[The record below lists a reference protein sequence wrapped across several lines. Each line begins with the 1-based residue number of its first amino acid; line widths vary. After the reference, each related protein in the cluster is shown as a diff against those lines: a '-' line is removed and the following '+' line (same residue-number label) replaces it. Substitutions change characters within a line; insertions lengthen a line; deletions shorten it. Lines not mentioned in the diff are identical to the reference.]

1 MPINRLRGGPNAP
14 QKPPL
19 DAPGTL
25 PPRRRGRTVPAMLFV
40 ARFLRA
46 SLARLHSLCGWIGYR
61 FGFRAAARRHYERVL
76 VLRGCDFPAYVHLGR
91 IAFDVGDYAG
101 WRREFEH
108 ARRADPRRFERLRH
122 RLDLFEPRLAG
133 TDFDRQ
139 GTFATFDDTGA
150 RATWRSLRPFGSNG
164 GHRANSA
171 RPDGPIEPGLDAL
184 LPGCDARAETSFDS
198 RNAES
203 HGGGSAS
210 CDPTA
215 DAEDAHD
222 DCRSAAERRRFRALG
237 PIVASDL
244 KRLDFDDLLRRLSS

>member
-1 MPINRLRGGPNAP
+1 M
-14 QKPPL
+14 
-19 DAPGTL
+19 
-25 PPRRRGRTVPAMLFV
+25 

-46 SLARLHSLCGWIGYR
+46 CLARLHSLCGWIGYR

-171 RPDGPIEPGLDAL
+171 RPDLPIEPGLDAL

-198 RNAES
+198 RNVGS
-203 HGGGSAS
+203 PGGGSAS
-210 CDPTA
+210 ESCDAPA

-237 PIVASDL
+237 PIAASDL

>member
-1 MPINRLRGGPNAP
+1 
-14 QKPPL
+14 
-19 DAPGTL
+19 
-25 PPRRRGRTVPAMLFV
+25 MLFV

-108 ARRADPRRFERLRH
+108 ARRADPRRFEKLRH

-150 RATWRSLRPFGSNG
+150 RATWRSLRPFGGNG

-171 RPDGPIEPGLDAL
+171 RPDVPIEPGLDAL

-198 RNAES
+198 QNGA
-203 HGGGSAS
+203 AS
-210 CDPTA
+210 ENCDRAA
-215 DAEDAHD
+215 DANAHD
-222 DCRSAAERRRFRALG
+222 DCGSTAERRRFRALG
-237 PIVASDL
+237 PIAASDL

>member
-1 MPINRLRGGPNAP
+1 
-14 QKPPL
+14 
-19 DAPGTL
+19 
-25 PPRRRGRTVPAMLFV
+25 MLFV

-171 RPDGPIEPGLDAL
+171 RPDLPVEPGLDAL

-198 RNAES
+198 QNGAASES
-203 HGGGSAS
+203 G
-210 CDPTA
+210 DPTA
-215 DAEDAHD
+215 DAENAHD
-222 DCRSAAERRRFRALG
+222 DCGSAAERRRLRALG
-237 PIVASDL
+237 PIAASDL